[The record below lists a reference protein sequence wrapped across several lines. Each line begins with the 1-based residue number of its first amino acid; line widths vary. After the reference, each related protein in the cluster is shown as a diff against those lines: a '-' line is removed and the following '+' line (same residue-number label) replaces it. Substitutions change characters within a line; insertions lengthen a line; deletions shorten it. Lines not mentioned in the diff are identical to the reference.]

1 MKKMLLVTL
10 LLVVVVGKLLAQR
23 NGKVLNDSQWLQQI
37 NIVNATAVNTP
48 SIEFS
53 PAFYRNGIVFV
64 SSRIKSG
71 PIDEKLGETFF
82 ELFYADLDPNGLPI
96 KPLPFSMELNSRF
109 HEGPVA
115 FNKKGNR
122 IYFTRTN
129 MHLGIAQSDKK
140 GKKGKVHLKI
150 YEAVRGEYDWEN
162 VTELPFNSDKY
173 SCMHPTLSPDGTRM
187 FFSSDMPGGYGGRDL
202 YVVEKQGNTW
212 SKPINLGPDINT
224 NKDEAFP
231 FFHESGVLFFA
242 SDGHPGFG
250 GLDIFMIDMSSR
262 IWGVVTNLGKTINSA
277 HDDLGFILNEEGT
290 RGYFSSNRQGGLGK
304 DDIYMFELPNGL
316 PGIEVKNRVNVVVA
330 VYDAS
335 NSRGAAGAA
344 VRVFER
350 GEDGLLENENLYNV
364 ELTPSPN
371 NRPNDYVFTLVR
383 KKEDELGEPR
393 QYTGRNGEAI
403 ISVEEDKEYII
414 LISKSGYTTHEVKY
428 ATKYGAIPRPI
439 EVALKPSNCITLTGT
454 AMNNQTSK
462 RIPGVRI
469 RVRNECTGQ
478 EESLQTNVD
487 GFFEYCLE
495 MGCDFT
501 IQAEKT
507 GYTRASTEVS
517 TVRIR
522 GSRSQEI
529 QLDMIPVSDVANR
542 EPIQQGTVILL
553 ENIYYDFN
561 KSVIRTGEDREL
573 EALAHLMNLYPS
585 MEIELAA
592 HTDSRGDEAS
602 NLLLSLRRAESAK
615 DFLVS
620 RGVLPHRIKAVGY
633 GEARLRNHC
642 RDGVECS
649 EEEHQYNRRTE
660 VIVTRM
666 EESVPIEYNQRSNNN
681 LPRRKN

>member
-1 MKKMLLVTL
+1 M
-10 LLVVVVGKLLAQR
+10 
-23 NGKVLNDSQWLQQI
+23 
-37 NIVNATAVNTP
+37 
-48 SIEFS
+48 
-53 PAFYRNGIVFV
+53 
-64 SSRIKSG
+64 
-71 PIDEKLGETFF
+71 
-82 ELFYADLDPNGLPI
+82 
-96 KPLPFSMELNSRF
+96 
-109 HEGPVA
+109 
-115 FNKKGNR
+115 
-122 IYFTRTN
+122 
-129 MHLGIAQSDKK
+129 
-140 GKKGKVHLKI
+140 
-150 YEAVRGEYDWEN
+150 
-162 VTELPFNSDKY
+162 
-173 SCMHPTLSPDGTRM
+173 
-187 FFSSDMPGGYGGRDL
+187 
-202 YVVEKQGNTW
+202 
-212 SKPINLGPDINT
+212 
-224 NKDEAFP
+224 
-231 FFHESGVLFFA
+231 
-242 SDGHPGFG
+242 
-250 GLDIFMIDMSSR
+250 
-262 IWGVVTNLGKTINSA
+262 
-277 HDDLGFILNEEGT
+277 
-290 RGYFSSNRQGGLGK
+290 
-304 DDIYMFELPNGL
+304 
-316 PGIEVKNRVNVVVA
+316 
-330 VYDAS
+330 
-335 NSRGAAGAA
+335 
-344 VRVFER
+344 
-350 GEDGLLENENLYNV
+350 
-364 ELTPSPN
+364 
-371 NRPNDYVFTLVR
+371 
-383 KKEDELGEPR
+383 
-393 QYTGRNGEAI
+393 
-403 ISVEEDKEYII
+403 
-414 LISKSGYTTHEVKY
+414 
-428 ATKYGAIPRPI
+428 
-439 EVALKPSNCITLTGT
+439 LTGT